1 VTEAGQL
8 TLDFEH
14 RPALGGED
22 FLVAPPNAEAVGWL
36 DSWPDWPGTA
46 LVLFGPAGSGKTH
59 LAQVF
64 QAISG
69 ACLVSA
75 EDLRHRQPPAYLG
88 DAPAAIL
95 ENADAVAA
103 DAGGTLEE
111 AVLHLYNVLREGGR
125 HLLLTAKQPPARW
138 RIGLVDLSSRL
149 NTASLAGIGAPD
161 DALIAAVLVK
171 QFRDRQLRID
181 EDVIS
186 FMLARMERS
195 FEAARHMVRAIDE
208 AALRERRNI
217 TVPLV
222 RKVLEQHPIQTET

>member
-1 VTEAGQL
+1 M
-8 TLDFEH
+8 TLDFAH

-36 DSWPDWPGTA
+36 DVWPDWPGAA

-64 QAISG
+64 QAMSR
-69 ACLVSA
+69 ACVVSPA
-75 EDLRHRQPPAYLG
+75 DLRKSQPPSYLG

-95 ENADAVAA
+95 ENADTLFA
-103 DAGGTLEE
+103 DTGDGLEE
-111 AVLHLYNVLREGGR
+111 AVLHLYNVLQESDR

-138 RIGLVDLSSRL
+138 GIGLKDLSSRL
-149 NTASLAGIGAPD
+149 NAASQAGIGAPD

-171 QFRDRQLRID
+171 QFQDRQLRIS
-181 EDVIS
+181 EGVIS
-186 FMLARMERS
+186 FMLSRMERS
-195 FEAARHMVRAIDE
+195 FEAARRMVHAMDE
-208 AALRERRNI
+208 LALKERRNI

-222 RKVLEQHPIQTET
+222 RKVLERPPYQTDD

>member
-1 VTEAGQL
+1 MTEAGQL

-36 DSWPDWPGTA
+36 DAWPDWPGTA

-64 QAISG
+64 QGMSRARLIS
-69 ACLVSA
+69 SS
-75 EDLRHRQPPAYLG
+75 DLRESQPPSYLG

-95 ENADAVAA
+95 ENADVVSTDRDGA
-103 DAGGTLEE
+103 LEE
-111 AVLHLYNVLREGGR
+111 AVLHLYNVLQESDR
-125 HLLLTAKQPPARW
+125 HLLMTAKQPPARW
-138 RIGLVDLSSRL
+138 GIGLKDLSSRM
-149 NTASLAGIGAPD
+149 NAASQAGIGAPD

-171 QFRDRQLRID
+171 QFQDRQLKID

-195 FEAARHMVRAIDE
+195 FEAARYIVRAIDDL
-208 AALRERRNI
+208 ALKERRNI

-222 RKVLEQHPIQTET
+222 RKVLENQTNT